1 MAKVAAG
8 VAMLRVMK
16 AWGIDRV
23 YGIPGGSFNSTMD
36 ALYKEQGNIDYIQ
49 VRHEEAGAL
58 AAAAEAKLSGKIAC
72 TFGSAGPGA
81 THLINGL
88 YDAKMD
94 HVPLLVL
101 LGQVGSTFMNYNYFQ
116 EMNENP
122 LYVDVSVYNR
132 TVMNPESL
140 PHVVEDAIKAA
151 YKHQGVAVVTIP
163 VDYGFTEIE
172 DNYHVAAASY
182 QTSLPQLNEKQL
194 EKALPYL
201 EAAKRPVLFIGQGL
215 RGHEDVI
222 KEFSTHFSMPVVNA
236 VLAKGILAD
245 TFENALGSS
254 ARVATKPANEALA
267 LADLVVFVGSD
278 MPFAGAFINPEA
290 KMIQIDI
297 DAAKFGRRHPAD
309 VAILAD
315 GGESLR
321 RLVELGKS
329 RPSDHWLKSNQQ
341 NVKNWHA
348 WRHSFDEFDDG
359 GLLRPEP
366 VYKEINRIAEDDAI
380 FVVDVGN
387 VTTHSV
393 RHLALNGHQSF
404 TTSGWFATMGYGVP
418 GGIAAKLHFP
428 DRQVFTI
435 SGDGGFAMNMP
446 DIITQVKYQL
456 PIINIVLTNDSFGF
470 IQAEQETTN
479 SALFGVDLA
488 DADFGKASEA
498 LGAKGFTVTSYDQLE
513 PAFTAAKAAK
523 GPVVIE
529 VKIKNDNPLPVEAL
543 QLDPDKYSAEEIQA
557 FKDTY
562 QVHDMPVLKELL
574 NQ

>member
-1 MAKVAAG
+1 M
-8 VAMLRVMK
+8 
-16 AWGIDRV
+16 
-23 YGIPGGSFNSTMD
+23 
-36 ALYKEQGNIDYIQ
+36 
-49 VRHEEAGAL
+49 
-58 AAAAEAKLSGKIAC
+58 
-72 TFGSAGPGA
+72 
-81 THLINGL
+81 INGL

-222 KEFSTHFSMPVVNA
+222 KEFSIHFSMPVVNA

-278 MPFAGAFINPEA
+278 MPFAGAFINPDA

-321 RLVELGKS
+321 RLVELGKP
-329 RPSDHWLKSNQQ
+329 RPSDHWLESNQQ

-393 RHLALNGHQSF
+393 RHLALNGHQAF